1 VPGGAGGLVLLGPAR
16 NLSVTPRLLVESRV
30 AMVANPRP
38 ASYAAVVLDAGS
50 GEEAAVASAAIGGS
64 SSVPAEYRGWSRG

>member
-1 VPGGAGGLVLLGPAR
+1 
-16 NLSVTPRLLVESRV
+16 
-30 AMVANPRP
+30 MVANPRP

-64 SSVPAEYRGWSRG
+64 SSVAAEYRGWSRG